1 MRNLYV
7 IRNTMTKHDILLIMS
22 KTLKQLHRGVNEDYL
37 RRIIVL
43 KIQVMMAL
51 VTHLSVCVCGLERN

>member
-51 VTHLSVCVCGLERN
+51 VTHLSVCVF